1 MKPLYFPTEIFFEE
15 EVFEDLKNYSDERIL
30 IITSRHG
37 VDSDAAQKLVKAAES
52 SNEVHVFNEVKS
64 DPPLSI
70 IAKGTEK
77 IKELEPSVIF
87 ALGGGSAMD
96 AAKGMKVD
104 AAFDGDFI
112 AIPTTSG
119 TGSEVNDLAV
129 VTDDDTEL
137 KMPQLDDDYQSDKA
151 YLLSVLTVSMPEA
164 TTINTGMDVL
174 PHALEAYVAAPM
186 EPAFCGHTTFTDPWV
201 EKAVP
206 LVLENLPKVVENPD
220 DLDARRKMLH
230 ASAIAS
236 LAFIKAGLGAV
247 HGISHSMGA
256 RLKLVHGRIN
266 SLLLSDIV
274 QFNAGMGRYETTGQ
288 EETAKR
294 YARMAGIV
302 DHTTYDTEEGVER
315 MVELI
320 EDIKKN

>member
-1 MKPLYFPTEIFFEE
+1 M
-15 EVFEDLKNYSDERIL
+15 
-30 IITSRHG
+30 
-37 VDSDAAQKLVKAAES
+37 
-52 SNEVHVFNEVKS
+52 
-64 DPPLSI
+64 
-70 IAKGTEK
+70 
-77 IKELEPSVIF
+77 IF

-119 TGSEVNDLAV
+119 TGSEVNDLAI
-129 VTDDDTEL
+129 VTDDDTGL
-137 KMPQLDDDYQSDKA
+137 KMPQLDDDYQPDKV
-151 YLLSVLTVSMPEA
+151 YLLPELTVSMPEA
-164 TTINTGMDVL
+164 TTINSGMDVL
-174 PHALEAYVAAPM
+174 THALEAYVAASM
-186 EPAFCGHTTFTDPWV
+186 VRGHTTFTDPWA

-236 LAFIKAGLGAV
+236 LVFIKAGLGAV

-320 EDIKKN
+320 EDIKKKLNIEDKFTELDAEAEKYDNTIDAIIETALKDPTTLTNPRKVSADDIRDILTYLR